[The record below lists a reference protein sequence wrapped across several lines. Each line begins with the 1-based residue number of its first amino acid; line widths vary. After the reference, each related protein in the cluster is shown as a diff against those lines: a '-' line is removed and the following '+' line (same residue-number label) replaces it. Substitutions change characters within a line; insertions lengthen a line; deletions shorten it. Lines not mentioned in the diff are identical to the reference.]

1 MHRLSYL
8 IAAAIV
14 AGFLAVP
21 AVAAAPTKHAV
32 VGNYFFR
39 PGKLTVKRGTKVIWI
54 WSSQG
59 VVHNVTGYRG
69 PAKFHSR
76 SQGSGTFGFL
86 FKRKGTYL
94 LHCTLHPTLMTEKV
108 IVK

>member
-1 MHRLSYL
+1 MNRLSYL

-14 AGFLAVP
+14 SGFLALP
-21 AVAAAPTKHAV
+21 AVAAAPKHAV
-32 VGNYFFR
+32 IGNYFFR
-39 PGKLTVKRGTKVIWI
+39 PGKLIIKRGTKVIWI

-59 VVHNVTGYRG
+59 VVHNVTGYKG

-76 SQGSGTFGFL
+76 SQGSGTFSFV

-94 LHCTLHPTLMTEKV
+94 LHCTLHPTLMSEKV
-108 IVK
+108 VVK